1 MGTTVLGIVL
11 IVIGVIA
18 ILAGIGGGIAK
29 MILELKKE
37 ATAGSFGVA
46 DILPASTLEAL
57 TKFLEGLVKAPIW
70 LALTI
75 IGILLVAWGGAML

>member
-18 ILAGIGGGIAK
+18 IMAGIGGGIAK
-29 MILELKKE
+29 MFLELKKE
-37 ATAGSFGVA
+37 AKASSFGLA
-46 DILPASTLEAL
+46 DILPAKTIEAL
-57 TKFLEGLVKAPIW
+57 TKFLEALVKAPIW

-75 IGILLVAWGGAML
+75 IGLLLVAAGGALL